1 MSDLSSTPITTLQ
14 GVGTKMAER
23 LERMALHTVQ
33 DLLFH
38 LPTRYED
45 RTQITPISQ
54 THHEQTTSIQG
65 CIVNQQVTFGGKS
78 SLLLTIQDQS
88 GEAQIRFF
96 HFTAAMKNRL
106 KLGQHLRLYGEIKR
120 TPWGIDMLHPDFT
133 FVQPNQTPEAPCLTP
148 IYPSTEGLKQLW
160 WQKITEQALTLL
172 IENPVIEAI
181 PTDFYPNQMPIN
193 MALAYLH
200 RPPANS
206 DQHAL
211 QTFTHPAQQRLIF
224 EELLSQNLAMLKIR
238 QQTQQQR
245 APNISPSVQLKS
257 AFLTSLPFSPTNAQI
272 RVTQEIEHDLQQN
285 HPMLRLVQGDVGSG
299 KTLVAAL
306 AALSVIE
313 QGGQV
318 AIMAPTEILA
328 EQHATT
334 FQAWLSALGI
344 SVGWLSGKTKIK
356 ERRETLQQLADNQ
369 QSLIVGTHALFQE
382 DVQFANLQLV
392 IIDEQHRFG
401 VAQRTALKEKGQRQ
415 GTVPHQLIMTAT
427 PIPRTLAMTAYADLQ
442 TSIIDELPKG
452 RQPITTVTISHARR
466 DEIIQRI
473 NLVCQQ
479 DKRQAYWVCSLI
491 DESDALE
498 AQAATDTCEYLQQQL
513 PTLRIGLVHG
523 RMKSSE
529 KQNVMQQFKRQE
541 LDLLV
546 ATTVIEVG
554 VDVPNASLMIIENP
568 ERLGLAQLH
577 QLRGRVG
584 RGKVASHCVLLY
596 QTPLSDIAKE
606 RLTVMRESQDGFVI
620 AQKDLA
626 LRGPG
631 DVLGTQQTGA
641 LNFKI
646 ADLLRDQHWIER
658 IPQDAEKLHKWDPA
672 AVDVLLHRW
681 RNAHAIEAIQA

>member
-1 MSDLSSTPITTLQ
+1 MSDLSSTPISALH
-14 GVGTKMAER
+14 GIGTKMAER
-23 LERMALHTVQ
+23 LDKMAIHTVQ

-38 LPTRYED
+38 LPARYED
-45 RTQITPISQ
+45 RTKITPIAQ
-54 THHEQTTSIQG
+54 THHEQTTAIQG
-65 CIVNQQVTFGGKS
+65 CIVNQQTTFGGKS
-78 SLLLTIQDQS
+78 SLLLTIRDQS

-106 KLGQHLRLYGEIKR
+106 KLGQHLHLYGEIKR
-120 TPWGIDMLHPDFT
+120 TQWGIDMLHPDFT
-133 FVQPNQTPEAPCLTP
+133 FVQPNQAPETPCLTP
-148 IYPSTEGLKQLW
+148 IYPSTEGLKQPW

-172 IENPVIEAI
+172 TENPLIEAL
-181 PTDFYPNQMPIN
+181 PQGFYPSQLPIN
-193 MALAYLH
+193 TAISLLH
-200 RPPANS
+200 RPPADC
-206 DQHAL
+206 DQYAL
-211 QTFTHPAQQRLIF
+211 KTFTHPAQQRLIF
-224 EELLSQNLAMLKIR
+224 EELLAQNLAMLKLR
-238 QQTQQQR
+238 QQTQQQQAR
-245 APNISPSVQLKS
+245 AIPASQTLKT
-257 AFLTSLPFSPTNAQI
+257 AFLASLPFSPTSAQS
-272 RVTQEIEHDLQQN
+272 RVTAEIEQDLQQA

-318 AIMAPTEILA
+318 ALMAPTEILA
-328 EQHATT
+328 EQHAAT
-334 FQAWLSALGI
+334 FQAWLSPLGVT
-344 SVGWLSGKTKIK
+344 VGWLSGKTKAK
-356 ERRETLQQLADNQ
+356 HRRETLQQLAENQ

-382 DVQFANLQLV
+382 DVKFASLQLV

-401 VAQRTALKEKGQRQ
+401 VAQRTALKEKGQTQ
-415 GTVPHQLIMTAT
+415 DIAPHQLVMTAT

-452 RQPITTVTISHARR
+452 RQPITTVTISHERR
-466 DEIIQRI
+466 DDIIQRI

-479 DKRQAYWVCSLI
+479 DNRQAYWVCSLI

-498 AQAATDTCEYLQQQL
+498 AQAATDTHEYLQQQL
-513 PTLRIGLVHG
+513 PKLRIGLVHG
-523 RMKSSE
+523 RMKSDE
-529 KQNVMQQFKRQE
+529 KQRIMQAFKAHE

-596 QTPLSDIAKE
+596 KTPLTDVAKE
-606 RLTVMRESQDGFVI
+606 RLTVMRDSQDGFVI
-620 AQKDLA
+620 AQKDLT

-641 LNFKI
+641 LNFKV
-646 ADLLRDQHWIER
+646 ADLLRDQAWIER
-658 IPQDAEKLHKWDPA
+658 IPQDALNLQQYDPNS
-672 AVDVLLHRW
+672 VDILLKRW
-681 RNAHAIEAIQA
+681 GNSCRITALQA